1 VTAYLNGEIDYA
13 EFMRRDVAL
22 WKENGK
28 PVTQE
33 TISKI
38 LFELPIITGAKEC
51 FLFLKKHWIKTAI
64 VSAGLDI
71 LADKIA
77 KDLGIDYVFANS
89 VRTDSEGRLTGEGIL
104 RVELIHKDKNIKA
117 LMRKLALPVE
127 ECAAVGNSCFDI
139 PMFESCGIGIA
150 FNPEDDCVKA
160 SADMVIEGKDL
171 RKLIPA
177 IDPFISD

>member
-1 VTAYLNGEIDYA
+1 
-13 EFMRRDVAL
+13 
-22 WKENGK
+22 
-28 PVTQE
+28 
-33 TISKI
+33 
-38 LFELPIITGAKEC
+38 
-51 FLFLKKHWIKTAI
+51 
-64 VSAGLDI
+64 
-71 LADKIA
+71 
-77 KDLGIDYVFANS
+77 VFANS